1 MRYIIYVLGAYL
13 RRKKKTSNSKIYCT
27 VKLAKIMTTVRK
39 KLYGQN
45 LGLAEEFFDVWI
57 PI

>member
-1 MRYIIYVLGAYL
+1 MICIF
-13 RRKKKTSNSKIYCT
+13 RKILQTAKKFYT
-27 VKLAKIMTTVRK
+27 VKLATIMTTVRK

-45 LGLAEEFFDVWI
+45 LGLREEFFDVWI